1 MSQLPLSQ
9 SEAPPA
15 PIALNG
21 VAWMRQNL
29 FNSWFNSVLTGICLV
44 LIYLGVRGA
53 ITWLS
58 QAQWQVLQ
66 VNLKLFFVGFYPP
79 ELVWRLWLIP
89 ALVAGL
95 GGLSGSPFA
104 PTSKRGLQGIA
115 IGFLL
120 FGVLVLALP
129 LSWSSRLWLLGI
141 SLLAAIGFGT
151 GQKIPA
157 LASWLPWLWVLSFP
171 VVLWLIGGG
180 LGLKSVESSMW
191 TGLLLTLLL
200 AVVSIFLAFP
210 LGVLLDLG
218 RRSDLP
224 VVRSLSTLYIEIVRG
239 LPLIGILFIAQ
250 VMLPLFLPQRIRPD
264 PLIRAIAG
272 LVIFSAAYLA
282 EVMRGGLQSIPKGQ
296 GEAAKALG
304 LSSPLTML
312 LIVLPQALRNV
323 LPAIVGQFIS
333 LFKDTSLLAIFSLV
347 ELTGVSRSVLAQP
360 EFQGRYA
367 EVYLFAGALYWVFCY
382 SMSQASRRLERS
394 GASRR

>member
-1 MSQLPLSQ
+1 MSKLPLSQ

-210 LGVLLDLG
+210 LGVLLALG
-218 RRSDLP
+218 RRSDCL
-224 VVRSLSTLYIEIVRG
+224 LYT
-239 LPLIGILFIAQ
+239 
-250 VMLPLFLPQRIRPD
+250 
-264 PLIRAIAG
+264 
-272 LVIFSAAYLA
+272 
-282 EVMRGGLQSIPKGQ
+282 
-296 GEAAKALG
+296 
-304 LSSPLTML
+304 SPS
-312 LIVLPQALRNV
+312 PR
-323 LPAIVGQFIS
+323 
-333 LFKDTSLLAIFSLV
+333 D
-347 ELTGVSRSVLAQP
+347 
-360 EFQGRYA
+360 
-367 EVYLFAGALYWVFCY
+367 
-382 SMSQASRRLERS
+382 
-394 GASRR
+394 

>member
-1 MSQLPLSQ
+1 
-9 SEAPPA
+9 
-15 PIALNG
+15 
-21 VAWMRQNL
+21 
-29 FNSWFNSVLTGICLV
+29 
-44 LIYLGVRGA
+44 
-53 ITWLS
+53 
-58 QAQWQVLQ
+58 
-66 VNLKLFFVGFYPP
+66 
-79 ELVWRLWLIP
+79 
-89 ALVAGL
+89 
-95 GGLSGSPFA
+95 
-104 PTSKRGLQGIA
+104 
-115 IGFLL
+115 
-120 FGVLVLALP
+120 
-129 LSWSSRLWLLGI
+129 
-141 SLLAAIGFGT
+141 
-151 GQKIPA
+151 
-157 LASWLPWLWVLSFP
+157 LSFP

-210 LGVLLDLG
+210 LGVLLALG